1 MAVIQISKIQVRR
14 GQKLTGIGVPQLSSA
29 EFAWAVDTQELFIG
43 NGSIA
48 EGAPAVGNTKILTEH
63 DNIFELLSGYRFGN
77 SNSLVYSIERPIQD
91 KLDEYVS
98 VADYGAVGDGS
109 TDCTEAFTNAFNE
122 LFRSPGRAEL
132 RKTLVIP
139 NGEYIF
145 TTGSLFI
152 PSNAKIK
159 GETQD
164 GAVLNI
170 GIRNIFFITED
181 GSTISTPFTSTNR
194 PNNINI
200 SNLTI
205 RTSSGQMDISGVTN
219 SRFEDIKFISNYIL
233 GESIS
238 ALENEPAA
246 VTWENSIE
254 GTKVTDVKFKDCIF
268 ESVAIGLRLN
278 QIVVDS
284 SGGTPPFDTFIDIVD
299 CKFFTCDTAIAIN
312 GTRLEDPLQPSIV
325 KPGNKWHIENC
336 LFEEIANHAFRS
348 ELGVGTII
356 RNCKFINCGNSTN
369 SVISTGSIV
378 YFGDKSGNAVFN
390 CFSNRQ
396 QKYLEQF
403 FDNKLNPATTP
414 AIAEVENS
422 SRTTLSDLNFQLIR
436 MSDGFQ
442 PLTVFSA
449 YSRYIILDYSLS
461 MGPIGDEQSR
471 VGQLIITVDGT
482 RNDLSFTDNYSYS
495 SNLQQSPGGQL
506 MTGFQFDVSLADNDG
521 DSGIETILVSYKNP
535 ASSGG
540 TSGTISYTITYGV

>member
-1 MAVIQISKIQVRR
+1 VAVIQISKIQVRR
-14 GQKLTGIGVPQLSSA
+14 GQKLSGIGVPQLSSA

-43 NGSIA
+43 NGSIS
-48 EGAPAVGNTKILTEH
+48 EGAPAVGNTKVLTEH
-63 DNIFELLSGYRFGN
+63 DNIFELLAGYRFGN
-77 SNSLVYSIERPIQD
+77 SNSIVFSIERPIQD

-109 TDCTEAFTNAFNE
+109 TDSTEAFTNAFNE
-122 LFRSPGRAEL
+122 LFRSTGREEL
-132 RKTLVIP
+132 RKTLIIP
-139 NGEYIF
+139 NGEYVF
-145 TTGSLFI
+145 TSGSLFI

-194 PNNINI
+194 PTNINV

-205 RTSSGQMDISGVTN
+205 RSTAGQMDISGVTN
-219 SRFEDIKFISNYIL
+219 SRFEKIKFTSNYIL

-246 VTWENSIE
+246 VTWENSID
-254 GTKVTDVKFKDCIF
+254 GTKVTEVQFRDCLF

-284 SGGTPPFDTFIDIVD
+284 SGQTPPFDTFVDVVD

-312 GTRLEDPLQPSIV
+312 GTKLEDPENPSII
-325 KPGNKWHIENC
+325 KPGNKWQIEDC
-336 LFEEIANHAFRS
+336 WFEEIANHAFRS
-348 ELGVGTII
+348 ELGIGTVIK
-356 RNCKFINCGNSTN
+356 NCRFINCGNSTN
-369 SVISTGSIV
+369 DAISTGSIV
-378 YFGDKSGNAVFN
+378 YFGDKQGNAVLN
-390 CFSNRQ
+390 SSSNRQ
-396 QKYLEQF
+396 QKYLELF
-403 FDNKLNPATTP
+403 FDGDLDPATTS

-422 SRTTLSDLNFQLIR
+422 ARTSLSDLNFQIIR
-436 MSDGFQ
+436 ESGSFQ

-461 MGPIGDEQSR
+461 LGPVGDEQSR
-471 VGQLIITVDGT
+471 VGQLVITVDGT

-495 SNLQQSPGGQL
+495 ATLQQSPGGQT
-506 MTGFQFDVSLADNDG
+506 MTRFEFNVTLKDNDD
-521 DSGIETILVSYKNP
+521 DSGIETILVSYKNQSSN
-535 ASSGG
+535 ASGN
-540 TSGTISYTITYGV
+540 ISYSITYGV